1 MQVVITDATQLN
13 SEVQKGDSIESESSF
28 HKWDFVDQQKY
39 AVYLTAALFRF
50 RSLLTRVT
58 LLGFRR
64 MCGYR
69 RAVMYWL
76 SYVVGL
82 YSLNDRPKPMELK
95 LKVNKPRFQ
104 YCIQLGKC

>member
-1 MQVVITDATQLN
+1 MQVIITDATKLN
-13 SEVQKGDSIESESSF
+13 SKVQKGDSRVRKFLPQVGFCQSTKI
-28 HKWDFVDQQKY
+28 
-39 AVYLTAALFRF
+39 R
-50 RSLLTRVT
+50 RLLNGCVIPVKDPFDYRVT

-76 SYVVGL
+76 SYVVRL
-82 YSLNDRPKPMELK
+82 YSLNDGPKPMELK

-104 YCIQLGKC
+104 YCI